1 MSDRRSAK
9 TRRFTAFDTIQAA
22 PSASNASLVRLMRGV
37 RSVAQLQT
45 TLEQVLPPDVRPHVR
60 GCLSQGTELV
70 LQATSTQWAF
80 RLRQLTGTLLKHPA
94 CRRWRRIKVVVGAVE
109 PVTKTTSGARPAVSA
124 EVGTYLRQAAAA
136 IDDPQ
141 LSGSLERLA
150 RAIGGRQ

>member
-1 MSDRRSAK
+1 MSDRRSVT
-9 TRRFTAFDTIQAA
+9 TRRFTAFDAIQAA
-22 PSASNASLVRLMRGV
+22 PSVSNTELVRLMRGV

-80 RLRQLTGTLLKHPA
+80 RLRQLSGTVLKHPA
-94 CRRWRRIKVVVGAVE
+94 CRRWQRIKVVVGAVE
-109 PVTKTTSGARPAVSA
+109 PLTKTTTGARPAVGA
-124 EVGTYLRQAAAA
+124 EVGAYLRQAAAA

-141 LSGSLERLA
+141 LSSSLERLA
-150 RAIGGRQ
+150 QAVSRR